1 MNDYNYEPYSAIKAW
16 AEDDRPREK
25 LLLKGKSA
33 LSDAELLAIILG
45 SGTAKVSAVDL
56 SKQILNSCDQN
67 LNELGKLS
75 ISDLKK
81 FKGVGD
87 AKAITISAAME
98 LARRRRSDQLIKK
111 KKVTSSQDA
120 YQYLYPLLADLPHE
134 EFVVV
139 LLNRGNKIMTHKTI
153 SRGGVSGTV
162 ADAKIIFQIALE
174 KLASSIILAHNHPSG
189 NLTASQA
196 DIRLTEKLKE
206 GASLLDLQVLDHLII
221 GDENYL
227 SFADDGL
234 L

>member
-1 MNDYNYEPYSAIKAW
+1 MNDPNYEPYSAIKAW

-25 LLLKGKSA
+25 LLLKGKSV

-75 ISDLKK
+75 ISELKK

-111 KKVTSSQDA
+111 SKRKRSLQARMLT
-120 YQYLYPLLADLPHE
+120 
-134 EFVVV
+134 
-139 LLNRGNKIMTHKTI
+139 NTCTH
-153 SRGGVSGTV
+153 
-162 ADAKIIFQIALE
+162 F
-174 KLASSIILAHNHPSG
+174 
-189 NLTASQA
+189 
-196 DIRLTEKLKE
+196 
-206 GASLLDLQVLDHLII
+206 
-221 GDENYL
+221 
-227 SFADDGL
+227 
-234 L
+234 

>member
-1 MNDYNYEPYSAIKAW
+1 MNDPNYEPYSAIKAW

-25 LLLKGKSA
+25 LLLKGKSV

>member
-1 MNDYNYEPYSAIKAW
+1 MNDPNYEPYSAIKAW

-25 LLLKGKSA
+25 LLLKGKSV

-196 DIRLTEKLKE
+196 DIQLTEKLKE

>member
-1 MNDYNYEPYSAIKAW
+1 MNDPNYEPYSAIKAW

-25 LLLKGKSA
+25 LILKGKSV

-56 SKQILNSCDQN
+56 SKQILNSCNNN

-98 LARRRRSDQLIKK
+98 LARRRRSDQMIKK
-111 KKVTSSQDA
+111 KKVASSQDA

-196 DIRLTEKLKE
+196 DIRLTNKLKE

>member
-1 MNDYNYEPYSAIKAW
+1 MNEPNYESYSAIKAW

-56 SKQILNSCDQN
+56 SKQILNSCNNN

-98 LARRRRSDQLIKK
+98 LARRRRSDQMIKK

-196 DIRLTEKLKE
+196 DIRLTNKLKE

>member
-1 MNDYNYEPYSAIKAW
+1 MNDPNYEPYSAIKAW

-25 LLLKGKSA
+25 LLLKGKSV

-75 ISDLKK
+75 ISELKK

>member
-1 MNDYNYEPYSAIKAW
+1 MNEPNYESYSAIKAW

-25 LLLKGKSA
+25 LLLKGKSV

-75 ISDLKK
+75 ISELKK

-98 LARRRRSDQLIKK
+98 LARRRRSDQMIKK

-196 DIRLTEKLKE
+196 DIRLTNKLKE